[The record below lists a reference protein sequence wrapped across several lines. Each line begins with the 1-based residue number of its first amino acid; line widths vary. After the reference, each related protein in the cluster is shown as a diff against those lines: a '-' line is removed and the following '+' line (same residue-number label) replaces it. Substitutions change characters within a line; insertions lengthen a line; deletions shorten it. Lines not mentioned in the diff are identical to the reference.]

1 MGANPTSPVDVSEIE
16 DDFLPEEET
25 SETLK

>member
-1 MGANPTSPVDVSEIE
+1 MGSHPTSPVDVSEVE
-16 DDFLPEEET
+16 DDLLPEEET